1 MKSFRLI
8 AALMTM
14 SGMAFSITGCG
25 GGRPE
30 GDLPVSNK
38 MLTKEEADEKAKAV
52 NAGPGGNYKGAPR

>member
-1 MKSFRLI
+1 
-8 AALMTM
+8 MTM

-30 GDLPVSNK
+30 GDLPVTEK
-38 MLTKEEADEKAKAV
+38 TLTKEEADEKAKAV